1 MSDCIRSNTRECA
14 KPNGALPVRPM
25 IGAFACLLM
34 AFGAVA
40 QAADI
45 EGQWARGDGNA
56 KVRIAPCGTNICAV
70 NTWIKP
76 GTPREK
82 AGDRLVMTIKA
93 GADGVYTGK
102 AFDPQRDLTYR
113 ITVTVTG
120 DHMATRGCVIAG
132 LICRGVDWTRIN

>member
-1 MSDCIRSNTRECA
+1 MT
-14 KPNGALPVRPM
+14 
-25 IGAFACLLM
+25 GAFACLLM
-34 AFGAVA
+34 TFGTVA

-56 KVRIAPCGTNICAV
+56 KVRIAPCGANICAV

-93 GADGVYTGK
+93 GADGVYTGN

-120 DHMATRGCVIAG
+120 DHMATKGCVIAG
-132 LICRGVDWTRIN
+132 LICKGVDWIRTQ